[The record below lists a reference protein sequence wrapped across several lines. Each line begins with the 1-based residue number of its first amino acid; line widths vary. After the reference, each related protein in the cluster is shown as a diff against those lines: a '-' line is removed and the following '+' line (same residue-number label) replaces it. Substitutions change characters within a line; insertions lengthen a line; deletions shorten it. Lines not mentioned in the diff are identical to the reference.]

1 MDDDEIGALDQFV
14 SQLEAKPFIF
24 SKMDIPQLPSLVNST
39 LEVAKSVEAESEDKG
54 RVVRKIHEI
63 NKDLKASIVN
73 FDSTNSFSRIIGD
86 VPNTVISFNE
96 VIRPP
101 TSEQMLLRLAIDRF
115 GETSKSIEEALDQI
129 FERNRQLQSD
139 ISEMGETSKAKDPQV
154 ARR

>member
-1 MDDDEIGALDQFV
+1 
-14 SQLEAKPFIF
+14 
-24 SKMDIPQLPSLVNST
+24 MDIPQLPSLVNST

-73 FDSTNSFSRIIGD
+73 FDSTNAFSRIIGD
-86 VPNTVISFNE
+86 VPNTVISINE
-96 VIRPP
+96 VIRLP

-129 FERNRQLQSD
+129 SERNRQLQSD
-139 ISEMGETSKAKDPQV
+139 ISEMG
-154 ARR
+154 